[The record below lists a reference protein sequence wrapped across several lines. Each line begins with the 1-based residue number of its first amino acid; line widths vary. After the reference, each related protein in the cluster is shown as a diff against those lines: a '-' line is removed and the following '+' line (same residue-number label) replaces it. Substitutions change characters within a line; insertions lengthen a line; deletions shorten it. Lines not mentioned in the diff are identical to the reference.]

1 MSEVA
6 TMYYLRGMYFM
17 DEQDRKEPILSVR
30 NLSKR
35 FPGVQALDGVSLDI
49 YAGEVHVLMGE
60 NGAGKSTLMKIL
72 AGVYKADEGEIR
84 INGQLVAPENPLQAM
99 ALGVNLINQ
108 ELGVATNLTVAENV
122 FMGSEPHRFGVID
135 RHQMAIR
142 TQEVLK
148 KLGAPFQPEVR
159 ASLLKVAEQQQV
171 DIARALV
178 HNGRVLIMDEPTAA
192 LSEREIDRLFDLV
205 RSLREQGLAIVYIS
219 HRLAEVSVIAD
230 RVSVLRDGQYI
241 GTVTKDNMNNETIVK
256 MMVGRS
262 LKDFYEHQTAEKKD
276 DNYLVVKHV
285 SDGKRVKDVSFQA
298 AAGEILALSGL
309 VGSGRTEL
317 ARLIFGAD
325 KPLTGEVIVEGRKL
339 TITSPKDAI
348 HQGIGYVPEDRKIEG
363 LFLGMSSQENIV
375 MNVMEQKARFGI
387 LNRKENV
394 SITDHAIKQLNIK
407 LSNPRNAA
415 LSLSGG
421 NQQKLLLARWLQIK
435 PRVLILDE
443 PTRGVDVGAKS
454 EIYKLIGEI
463 AQNGVA
469 VVFIS
474 SELPEVVGLAQRV
487 LVMREGRITA
497 ELRGPEQINQE
508 IIMAYATGIR
518 KPDYTFSA

>member
-1 MSEVA
+1 
-6 TMYYLRGMYFM
+6 M
-17 DEQDRKEPILSVR
+17 DTTTQTAEQTQPILTVR

-49 YAGEVHVLMGE
+49 YPGEVHVVMGE

-72 AGVYKADEGEIR
+72 AGVYRPDEGEIR
-84 INGQLVAPENPLQAM
+84 IDDEVVVPDNPLHAM

-122 FMGSEPHRFGVID
+122 FMGSEIHRFGMLD
-135 RHQMAIR
+135 RKTMAR
-142 TQEVLK
+142 KTQDVLTT
-148 KLGAPFQPEVR
+148 LGAPFPPETVAAR
-159 ASLLKVAEQQQV
+159 LKVAEQQQV

-192 LSEREIDRLFDLV
+192 LSEREIDKLFDLI
-205 RSLREQGLAIVYIS
+205 RSLRSQGLAIVYIS

-241 GTVTKDNMNNETIVK
+241 GTVTRAEMDNATIVR

-262 LKDFYEHQTAEKKD
+262 LTDFYEHDVSEKKEK
-276 DNYLVVKHV
+276 NFLVVRNM
-285 SDGKRVKDVSFQA
+285 SDGKRVKNISFQA
-298 AAGEILALSGL
+298 AAGEILAISGL

-325 KPLTGEVIVEGRKL
+325 KALSGEVLLRGKAV
-339 TITSPKDAI
+339 TPTSPFDAI
-348 HQGIGYVPEDRKIEG
+348 QKGIGYVPEDRKSEG
-363 LFLGMSSQENIV
+363 LFLGMTAQENIV
-375 MNVMEQKARFGI
+375 MNVMQQNASFGV
-387 LNRKENV
+387 LDRSQNNT
-394 SITDHAIKQLNIK
+394 ITTGAIKQLNIK
-407 LSNPRNAA
+407 VASPRAQA
-415 LSLSGG
+415 VSLSGG

-435 PRVLILDE
+435 PEVLILDE

-463 AQNGVA
+463 AQQGVA
-469 VVFIS
+469 VIFIS
-474 SELPEVVGLAQRV
+474 SELPEVVGLAERV
-487 LVMREGRITA
+487 LVMREGRFTA
-497 ELRGPEQINQE
+497 ELTDPTDINQE
-508 IIMAYATGIR
+508 TIMAYATGIR
-518 KPDYTFSA
+518 EPDYGFSE